1 MHHTIIRPGMRRL
14 LGGAVAAAALLCGGM
29 ASAQQVAPPQAAP
42 QQAAPQQ
49 HVPLQ
54 KAIGVPHADRPVP
67 SLAVLNAGGAKLEGA
82 KLTLSAVS
90 GNVIVFADRP
100 VRAAGHETVKQFLSQ
115 WDEGKNSFAVDPPNA
130 TVSVLGATPGEVS
143 DAVVIL
149 KAPKLDG
156 TTLTFDV
163 QVLEGQL
170 TAGGPVAVFID
181 AWAVRGPYGGGYAH
195 VGGYGYGGYH
205 GAAYYH
211 PPVYH
216 GAWYARPVPV
226 PVPVAPAYPA
236 GAAAAGF
243 AAGALAVGAAAAA
256 SHPCGYYPYPPCY

>member
-1 MHHTIIRPGMRRL
+1 MHHTTITPGMRRL
-14 LGGAVAAAALLCGGM
+14 LGGAVAAAVLLGSGM
-29 ASAQQVAPPQAAP
+29 ACAQQAASSQP
-42 QQAAPQQ
+42 APQQ

-67 SLAVLNAGGAKLEGA
+67 SLAVINAGGARLDGT

-100 VRAAGHETVKQFLSQ
+100 VRAAGHETMKQFLTQ

-130 TVSVLGATPGEVS
+130 TVSVLGANPGEVS

-156 TTLTFDV
+156 ATLTFDV

-170 TAGGPVAVFID
+170 TAGGPVALFID
-181 AWAVRGPYGGGYAH
+181 AWAVRGPYGGGAAH
-195 VGGYGYGGYH
+195 VGGYGYGAYH
-205 GAAYYH
+205 GATYYH

-216 GAWYARPVPV
+216 GAWYAHPAAVPV

-236 GAAAAGF
+236 GAAVAGF
-243 AAGALAVGAAAAA
+243 AAGALTAGAAAA
-256 SHPCGYYPYPPCY
+256 SYPRCGYYPYPPCY